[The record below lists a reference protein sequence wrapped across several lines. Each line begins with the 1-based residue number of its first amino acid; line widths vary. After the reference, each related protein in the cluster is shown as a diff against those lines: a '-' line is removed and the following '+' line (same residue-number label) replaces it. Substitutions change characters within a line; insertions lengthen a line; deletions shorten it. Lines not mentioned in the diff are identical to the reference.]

1 MNIKQKILSI
11 IICLLFGFSELY
23 GQIGCI
29 YGKILD
35 YNTGEC
41 LNNVSVS
48 LIFGGNTA
56 GQFTTKE
63 DGTYTFPISQAGNYQ
78 LNFQKA
84 EYDDFSY
91 ASFPIHAGDS
101 IRKDVPLQKPPQ
113 FLRITEVGNHN
124 KEIENLYIGSI
135 TVPEFY
141 YVQFFNSGSVDIDYI
156 TGKMCEWITEVTP
169 SSGTLKPN
177 EPPTIIRI
185 RIDPDKFEAGK
196 TTGKML
202 VITNNG
208 NKVLNIEAIGKF
220 PEVKTFALTTAY
232 NDHQNRFPDTFMS
245 EIEFNGRHTFKEIG
259 YCFSDV
265 NKNPTINDNVVIAN
279 DAGTFDYKDYWT
291 FGLTGKHVFPWLG
304 SGELFDP
311 DFACRTYYVKTFL
324 KYENENNVVIYSN
337 NVAQFTLW
345 EILCK

>member
-1 MNIKQKILSI
+1 MNLIQKTLSVV
-11 IICLLFGFSELY
+11 ICVCLFGFSELY
-23 GQIGCI
+23 AQNGRI
-29 YGKILD
+29 YGKIVD
-35 YNTGEC
+35 INTGEC

-63 DGTYTFPISQAGNYQ
+63 DGTYTFPITQAGDYQ
-78 LNFQKA
+78 LNFKRA
-84 EYDDFSY
+84 EYDNFSY
-91 ASFPIHAGDS
+91 ASFSVRAGDS
-101 IRKDVPLQKPPQ
+101 IRKDVALQKPPR
-113 FLRITEVGNHN
+113 FLRITEVNNHD
-124 KEIENLYIGSI
+124 KEIDVLDIGSI
-135 TVPEFY
+135 IATESY
-141 YVQFFNSGSVDIDYI
+141 YVDFFNSGGVDIDYV

-177 EPPTIIRI
+177 ESNRITIKIN
-185 RIDPDKFEAGK
+185 PDKFEAGK

-202 VITNNG
+202 IITNNG
-208 NKVLNIEAIGKF
+208 NKVLNIKAIGKF
-220 PEVKTFALTTAY
+220 PEVKTLVLTTAY
-232 NDHQNRFPDTFMS
+232 NDPQNKFPDTYRS
-245 EIEFNGRHTFKEIG
+245 EIKFNGRHTFKEIG

-265 NKNPTINDNVVIAN
+265 NKIPTINDNVVIAN

-291 FGLTGKHVFPWLG
+291 FGLTGKHLLPWLD

-311 DFACRTYYVKTFL
+311 EFACRTYYVRTYL
-324 KYENENNVVIYSN
+324 KYENENNVVLYSN